1 MESAGSARK
10 RVRVDSESP
19 STTSEHSTT
28 TDGETRRA
36 EYERD
41 KDFWFQDGSVIL
53 VAGGIGF
60 KLYGG
65 VLSSYS
71 PVFKEMLLSLRPFAA
86 ALNEDNCTNP
96 SISVIPL
103 NDNPRQLK
111 EVLRVLHPG
120 SMHSAPK
127 YVRTYCRHH

>member
-1 MESAGSARK
+1 M
-10 RVRVDSESP
+10 
-19 STTSEHSTT
+19 
-28 TDGETRRA
+28 
-36 EYERD
+36 
-41 KDFWFQDGSVIL
+41 IL
-53 VAGGIGF
+53 VAGGVGF